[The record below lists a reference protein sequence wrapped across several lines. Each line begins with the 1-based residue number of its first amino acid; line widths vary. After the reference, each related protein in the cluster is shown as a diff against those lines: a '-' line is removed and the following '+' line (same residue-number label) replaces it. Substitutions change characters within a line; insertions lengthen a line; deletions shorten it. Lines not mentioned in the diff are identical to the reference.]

1 MKCNCCKDTGYVMGM
16 NGDPKS
22 RRHWRTG
29 QPKGMGYF
37 KGIECKKCDYWQ
49 KQKDDAKNWKASK
62 ELTDLFK
69 F

>member
-1 MKCNCCKDTGYVMGM
+1 MGKKPYTNKTG
-16 NGDPKS
+16 
-22 RRHWRTG
+22 R
-29 QPKGMGYF
+29 F

>member
-1 MKCNCCKDTGYVMGM
+1 MGM